1 MTTRRPPAGSAV
13 PKGIAA
19 EYLDHL
25 RVERGLAENSLLAYA
40 RDLSRLAAFAGGRK
54 KALLALRQDDIAEF
68 IQSLRVSGL
77 GPRSAA
83 RTVHGVRGL
92 FRFAVREGRVDV
104 DPMENLKAPRS
115 FAALP
120 RYLTTA
126 QVDALL
132 AAPDPKT
139 ALGLRDRA
147 ILEVFYATGLRVSE
161 LIGLKASDLDLA
173 VGLLT
178 CFGKGRKERLVPLG
192 SAAREWVARYLEEG
206 RPSLVGAKAAAT
218 LFVNHRGGRLTRMGL
233 WQIVRRHAV
242 TAGVEKVLTPHVLR
256 HSFATHLLERG
267 ADLRALQAML
277 GHADI
282 STTQI
287 YTHVTRERLR
297 AVYDKYH
304 PRA

>member
-1 MTTRRPPAGSAV
+1 MAERVRRRAV
-13 PKGIAA
+13 ANKGIEA

-40 RDLSRLAAFAGGRK
+40 RDLARLHEFASARRK
-54 KALLALRQDDIAEF
+54 DVLALRQQDLSEF
-68 IQSLRVSGL
+68 IQSLRAAGL
-77 GPRSAA
+77 APRSAA

-92 FRFAVREGRVDV
+92 FRFAVREGRLEA
-104 DPMENLKAPRS
+104 DPMENLKAPKS
-115 FAALP
+115 FSALP
-120 RYLTTA
+120 RYLSTT

-132 AAPDPKT
+132 AAPDVKT
-139 ALGLRDRA
+139 NLGLRDRA
-147 ILEVFYATGLRVSE
+147 ILEVLYATGLRVSE
-161 LIGLKASDLDLA
+161 LIGLRPADVDIE

-192 SAAREWVARYLEEG
+192 TAACDWVRRYLDGARGTLARG
-206 RPSLVGAKAAAT
+206 RAAET
-218 LFVNHRGGRLTRMGL
+218 LFLNHRGGRLTRMGL

-242 TAGVEKVLTPHVLR
+242 TAGIEKVLTPHVLR

-287 YTHVTRERLR
+287 YTHVSRERLR
-297 AVYDKYH
+297 RVYDQFH